1 MSGAGIIVALGL
13 VMEPTVTQMSSTLGS
28 LIFRLAISLV
38 LVPLSAGCVAS
49 APAAL
54 EPRGT
59 ELAPRAS
66 RAADQVEVWLDAR
79 PEGAFAVVG
88 ELQARG
94 ADTTVSIRKMQER
107 AAAAGFDGIYW
118 IDCESACQGNC
129 KARGFVYAKALGS
142 PMHGRQVAAR

>member
-1 MSGAGIIVALGL
+1 MGP
-13 VMEPTVTQMSSTLGS
+13 VMEPAMTKTTSIPG
-28 LIFRLAISLV
+28 LIFRLAISLA
-38 LVPLSAGCVAS
+38 LVPLSAGCAAS

-59 ELAPRAS
+59 ELAPRAP
-66 RAADQVEVWLDAR
+66 READQVEVWLDAR
-79 PEGAFAVVG
+79 PAGPFAVVG

-94 ADTTVSIRKMQER
+94 KDTTVSIRKMQER

-129 KARGFVYAKALGS
+129 TAQAFIYSEPHPRRGR
-142 PMHGRQVAAR
+142 PMGGRQVAAR